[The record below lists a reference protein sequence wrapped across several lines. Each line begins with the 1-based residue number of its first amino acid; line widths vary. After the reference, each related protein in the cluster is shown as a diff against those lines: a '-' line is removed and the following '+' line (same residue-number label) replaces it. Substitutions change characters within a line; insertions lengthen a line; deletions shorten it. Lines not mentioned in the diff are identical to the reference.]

1 MGLDAE
7 LHVARRYL
15 VGLRRRTH
23 VATVTLI
30 SFVGLGFGVFALV
43 VTLALL
49 DGFQTAIRS
58 QIAEHG
64 VHAEVRPASGRR
76 LPDPAGMALLLHDAL
91 PEVEIIEVVR
101 GTCLVSS
108 ATDAVPASVIGRS
121 DTDRIVVDRVLAR
134 RVGVGAGDSVDVI
147 SARQRL
153 TPMGPLP
160 VRIRAAIARV
170 ELPEPGSE
178 GGAVE
183 LPLDR
188 AQQLLWGEPVVEVIE
203 LRDLADPWSLGVR
216 ARAAVEAA
224 AAPVTVAG
232 LGELH
237 RPLLTALA
245 LEKVMI
251 FLAVGL
257 MLVVAALNLLCNV
270 AMIAAEKRRDLA
282 VMAGLGFEPRSL
294 RRLFLVLGV
303 AIGVAGSVLG
313 AALGVGVAVVLDRT
327 GALELP
333 RGVFMV
339 SAVPFRVD
347 PVSLASVLGVS
358 LGLALL
364 ASWLPARTIARREPA
379 EGLRY
384 E

>member
-1 MGLDAE
+1 MSLGAE

-15 VGLRRRTH
+15 LGIRRRTH

-30 SFVGLGFGVFALV
+30 SLLGLALGVFALV

-49 DGFQTAIRS
+49 EGFQAGIRS
-58 QIAEHG
+58 EIVARAA
-64 VHAEVRPASGRR
+64 HAEIRPDRGRR
-76 LPDPAGMALLLHDAL
+76 LLDPEGLASVLQDELGD
-91 PEVEIIEVVR
+91 VEIVRVVR

-108 ATDAVPASVIGRS
+108 LTDAVPASVVGRS
-121 DTDRIVVDRVLAR
+121 DIRHVAVDRVLGR
-134 RVGVGAGDSVDVI
+134 RVGVGPGDRLEIV

-160 VRIRAAIARV
+160 VRIRTEVRQV
-170 ELPEPGSE
+170 EAPEPGSE
-178 GGAVE
+178 AGVVY
-183 LPLDR
+183 LPIER
-188 AQQLLWGEPVVEVIE
+188 AQKLLWGEPVIEAIE
-203 LRDLADPWSLGVR
+203 LRDPSDPWRLGHR
-216 ARAAVEAA
+216 ARVALDGSE
-224 AAPVTVAG
+224 TRTEVAG
-232 LGELH
+232 LDELH

-270 AMIAAEKRRDLA
+270 AMVAAEKRKDLA
-282 VMAGLGFEPRSL
+282 VMAGLGFTPRAL
-294 RRLFLVLGV
+294 RRLFVVLGIT
-303 AIGVAGSVLG
+303 IGVVGSTLG
-313 AALGVGVAVVLDRT
+313 AAVGSVVAVVLDQTQWLR
-327 GALELP
+327 LP

-339 SAVPFRVD
+339 SAVPFEVA
-347 PVSLASVLGVS
+347 PGMVALVVVLA
-358 LGLALL
+358 LGLA
-364 ASWLPARTIARREPA
+364 AAAAWLPARTVARREPA